1 MVNRV
6 MLVGHLGRDPE
17 MRHTSSGTPVTNF
30 SVATDERWKGQNRE
44 RQTRT
49 EWHNIVVWSKLAE
62 ICNQYL
68 SKGRLVYIEGRI
80 QTREW
85 DDRDGNKRRTT
96 EIVASDMRMLGP
108 RNGDSVEGE
117 MVAVTEP
124 VVAALPP
131 AAPDPPPAPFQAEET
146 TESVAEKSA
155 TKEVGLTDDDIPF

>member
-6 MLVGHLGRDPE
+6 MLVGRLGRDPE
-17 MRHTSSGTPVTNF
+17 MRYTPSGTPVTNF
-30 SVATDERWKGQNRE
+30 SVATDERWKGQNGE
-44 RQTRT
+44 KQSRT

-68 SKGRLVYIEGRI
+68 SKGRLVCIEGRI

-108 RNGDSVEGE
+108 RNGESVEGE

-124 VVAALPP
+124 ALPP
-131 AAPDPPPAPFQAEET
+131 TAPDSPPAEET
-146 TESVAEKSA
+146 TGSVAEKSE
-155 TKEVGLTDDDIPF
+155 TKEVGLTNDDIPF